1 MIQASSDLR
10 YPEGKGDV
18 DMCEAIE
25 GIRTDGRLEGITE
38 GIQKGIEKGML
49 RTLFELVRKK
59 LLTVDQAAEEAK
71 MTVREFEEKT
81 EELK

>member
-25 GIRTDGRLEGITE
+25 GIRNDGRLEGITE
-38 GIQKGIEKGML
+38 GIQKGML

-71 MTVREFEEKT
+71 MTVQEFEKKT

>member
-25 GIRTDGRLEGITE
+25 GIRNDGRLEGIAE
-38 GIQKGIEKGML
+38 GML

-71 MTVREFEEKT
+71 MTVQEFEKNT